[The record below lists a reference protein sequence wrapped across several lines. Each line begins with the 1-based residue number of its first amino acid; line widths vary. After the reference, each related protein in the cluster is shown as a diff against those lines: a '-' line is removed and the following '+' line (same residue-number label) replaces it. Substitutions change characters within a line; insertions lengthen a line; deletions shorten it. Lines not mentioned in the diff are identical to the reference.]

1 MCKLDIVTIRS
12 LLVNRKFQKLL
23 KSGID
28 NISLLDKI
36 LIDWKES
43 KNFSFSLTSSL
54 LVTLPQFLLFKNL
67 IKQNRRCT

>member
-23 KSGID
+23 KFKID
-28 NISLLDKI
+28 NISLLDKV
-36 LIDWKES
+36 LIDRKES

-54 LVTLPQFLLFKNL
+54 LVTLPQFLLFNNL
-67 IKQNRRCT
+67 IKQNGRCT